1 MKPACLLVR
10 YGEIALKGKQT
21 RKRFEQR
28 LVSNIQFAFT
38 KKKISCSVRRN
49 FGRIYISTD
58 NLNQGK
64 AVLSK
69 IFGVT
74 SFSPVFQTK
83 ATISSIE
90 TVAET
95 LFHQL
100 IRDEKTFALRV
111 RRSGDHEFTSQDVA
125 NEVGGFLDR
134 TFPLTVD
141 LTHPDFEFFIEIRND
156 KAFLFTEKIQGPGG
170 MPVSTQGLVLSIVGS
185 KQSLL
190 ASWYLLKRG
199 VSIVFLVDS
208 KEQKKET
215 EDFISDWFIKAPV
228 LLFDQQKEDIQQ
240 INEMIKRYNCTAV
253 CVGDSLDEGPEKIMD
268 HLQQLKADIV
278 VPLLHPLIT
287 TTRQEIQRQSN
298 LLGL

>member
-1 MKPACLLVR
+1 
-10 YGEIALKGKQT
+10 
-21 RKRFEQR
+21 
-28 LVSNIQFAFT
+28 
-38 KKKISCSVRRN
+38 
-49 FGRIYISTD
+49 
-58 NLNQGK
+58 LNQAK

-111 RRSGDHEFTSQDVA
+111 RRSGDHKFTSQDVA

-208 KEQKKET
+208 KEQKKDT
-215 EDFISDWFIKAPV
+215 EGFISDWFIKAPV
-228 LLFDQQKEDIQQ
+228 LLFDQQKEDTQQ

-253 CVGDSLDEGPEKIMD
+253 CVGDSLDEEPEKTMD